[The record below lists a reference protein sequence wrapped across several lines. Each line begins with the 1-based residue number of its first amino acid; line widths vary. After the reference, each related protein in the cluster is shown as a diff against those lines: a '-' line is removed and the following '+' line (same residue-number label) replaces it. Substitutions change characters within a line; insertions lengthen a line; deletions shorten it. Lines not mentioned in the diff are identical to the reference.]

1 MIEKI
6 EEWIRQV
13 NSSYEALRQSCTL
26 FEEHFNGFYSHQ
38 FLDTAFFV
46 VTDEI
51 PKPDFP
57 ELRLH
62 FHELVHVVQ
71 WRELRPQG
79 FIERYIREIQDFGYY
94 EAPLE
99 NMAYAL
105 DEHYQNKGRHLS
117 VEQFV
122 RENLSNGCT
131 ATVFPPLRGCVM
143 TKDSGLSCCTQ
154 DEGRPLGLG
163 DQTLGSNRPVRLA
176 LRVRVVSD
184 RGKGRQERSGKCP
197 RR

>member
-1 MIEKI
+1 VIDKI

-13 NSSYEALRQSCTL
+13 NSSHKEVRQSCSV
-26 FEEHFNGFYSHQ
+26 FEERFKGFYSPD

-57 ELRLH
+57 ELREEGLGDFIDMDVEGITYNDTYYVKQDAANELRLH

-71 WRELRPQG
+71 WRELTSQG
-79 FIERYIREIQDFGYY
+79 FIERYIREIRDFGYD

-99 NMAYAL
+99 KMAYAL
-105 DEHYQNKGRHLS
+105 DGHYQKQGRHLS

-122 RENLSNGCT
+122 RENL
-131 ATVFPPLRGCVM
+131 
-143 TKDSGLSCCTQ
+143 
-154 DEGRPLGLG
+154 
-163 DQTLGSNRPVRLA
+163 
-176 LRVRVVSD
+176 
-184 RGKGRQERSGKCP
+184 
-197 RR
+197 